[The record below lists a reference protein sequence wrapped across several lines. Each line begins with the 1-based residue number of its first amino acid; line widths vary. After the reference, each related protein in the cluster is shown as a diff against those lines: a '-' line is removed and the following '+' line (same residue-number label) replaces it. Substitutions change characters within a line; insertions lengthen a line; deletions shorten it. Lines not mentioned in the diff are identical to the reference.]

1 MAIKA
6 VCDACYAVPDREKEN
21 CQYKY
26 GKYGGC
32 IEYDKIINVPPA
44 DVRPVR
50 RGRWKSSCNGW
61 SAFCSVCGE
70 DMPGRVTTPFCPMC
84 GADMGW

>member
-1 MAIKA
+1 METEYIPKKDVLALLRDMRGLARDDVLWDAIMK
-6 VCDACYAVPDREKEN
+6 VKN
-21 CQYKY
+21 L
-26 GKYGGC
+26 
-32 IEYDKIINVPPA
+32 PPA

-70 DMPGRVTTPFCPMC
+70 DLPGRVTTPFCPMC